1 MYGGSDKSSYKG
13 LKTARLVPIHW
24 QRFESVLLKNG
35 CWFDRQEGDHRIY
48 KREGLKRPLVVP
60 MENNLPVF
68 IIRNNLK
75 VLGISR
81 NEYFELLKDC

>member
-1 MYGGSDKSSYKG
+1 
-13 LKTARLVPIHW
+13 LKD
-24 QRFESVLLKNG
+24 G

-48 KREGLKRPLVVP
+48 KRDGLKRPLVVP
-60 MENNLPVF
+60 MDSDLPVF

-75 VLGISR
+75 ILGINR